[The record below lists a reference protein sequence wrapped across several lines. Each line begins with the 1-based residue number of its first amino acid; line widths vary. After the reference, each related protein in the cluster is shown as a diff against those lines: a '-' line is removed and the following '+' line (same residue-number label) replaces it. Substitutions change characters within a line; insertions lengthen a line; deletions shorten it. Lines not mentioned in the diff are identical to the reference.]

1 MNKEDSFYM
10 DTLEKTQPET
20 FDFINHLSEQ
30 CHSELSFASHEINNQ
45 LSFIRSSYQLIS
57 KKHPETKDFPFWA
70 ELGDAVNHIISYMER
85 TGLYRY
91 SFKYVPAKLNL
102 TEFLYSLPDVFDE
115 QFPNR
120 ANLIRI
126 HAISLSVPIPNDCCP
141 HFWNCFPMPPKQTI
155 PAAVYRFIPMS
166 MPVVIR

>member
-57 KKHPETKDFPFWA
+57 KKHPEIKDFPFWA
-70 ELGDAVNHIISYMER
+70 ELGDAV
-85 TGLYRY
+85 TT
-91 SFKYVPAKLNL
+91 SFLIWNAPVCTVIVLNM
-102 TEFLYSLPDVFDE
+102 FL
-115 QFPNR
+115 QN
-120 ANLIRI
+120 
-126 HAISLSVPIPNDCCP
+126 
-141 HFWNCFPMPPKQTI
+141 
-155 PAAVYRFIPMS
+155 
-166 MPVVIR
+166 

>member
-57 KKHPETKDFPFWA
+57 KICSCKIK
-70 ELGDAVNHIISYMER
+70 SY
-85 TGLYRY
+85 G
-91 SFKYVPAKLNL
+91 
-102 TEFLYSLPDVFDE
+102 
-115 QFPNR
+115 
-120 ANLIRI
+120 
-126 HAISLSVPIPNDCCP
+126 ISL
-141 HFWNCFPMPPKQTI
+141 FTT
-155 PAAVYRFIPMS
+155 
-166 MPVVIR
+166 

>member
-70 ELGDAVNHIISYMER
+70 ELGDAVNHIRNFFIHYLM
-85 TGLYRY
+85 
-91 SFKYVPAKLNL
+91 
-102 TEFLYSLPDVFDE
+102 SLMNNSQTAQMPFS
-115 QFPNR
+115 
-120 ANLIRI
+120 LIRI
-126 HAISLSVPIPNDCCP
+126 HAISLSVPIPTDCCP

>member
-91 SFKYVPAKLNL
+91 SFKYVPAK
-102 TEFLYSLPDVFDE
+102 Y
-115 QFPNR
+115 
-120 ANLIRI
+120 
-126 HAISLSVPIPNDCCP
+126 VPI
-141 HFWNCFPMPPKQTI
+141 TI
-155 PAAVYRFIPMS
+155 
-166 MPVVIR
+166 VIAHA

>member
-70 ELGDAVNHIISYMER
+70 ELGDTVNIGWTPGKADADEINELKEKIAA
-85 TGLYRY
+85 GL
-91 SFKYVPAKLNL
+91 
-102 TEFLYSLPDVFDE
+102 
-115 QFPNR
+115 
-120 ANLIRI
+120 
-126 HAISLSVPIPNDCCP
+126 
-141 HFWNCFPMPPKQTI
+141 
-155 PAAVYRFIPMS
+155 
-166 MPVVIR
+166 